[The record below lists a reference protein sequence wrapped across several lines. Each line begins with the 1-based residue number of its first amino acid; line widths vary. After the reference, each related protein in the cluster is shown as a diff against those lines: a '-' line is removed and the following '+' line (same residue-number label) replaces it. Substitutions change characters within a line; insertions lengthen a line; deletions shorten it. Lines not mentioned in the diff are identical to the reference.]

1 MERGRERAGAPSP
14 ESWSGGKGG
23 HSPHLDTPGSGEGEA
38 PLQVVRP
45 LPEWWGLGY
54 LGGGGPR
61 FPGVSTV
68 SWGVSRLSRAPPSAL
83 EHLEES
89 SGCPSGT
96 GEGVQV
102 SRLCV
107 RCPHGVL
114 SGHGGGLRGLH
125 GAHGASPWSPRSSG
139 GFLHGLHVAHEGGP
153 HGLQV
158 GFSILKTQDVLG
170 VHGGGAQDLK
180 LGFSMVSMVL
190 MGGP

>member
-1 MERGRERAGAPSP
+1 MFFLPKISSPSPKKLWKSMERRRERADVPSP
-14 ESWSGGKGG
+14 ESWSRGKGG
-23 HSPHLDTPGSGEGEA
+23 HSPHLDTPGSGEGGA

-54 LGGGGPR
+54 LGGGPR
-61 FPGVSTV
+61 FPGMSTV

-114 SGHGGGLRGLH
+114 SGHGGGLQGLH
-125 GAHGASPWSPRSSG
+125 GVRGAHGASPWSPRSPG
-139 GFLHGLHVAHEGGP
+139 GFLHPGDPG
-153 HGLQV
+153 
-158 GFSILKTQDVLG
+158 
-170 VHGGGAQDLK
+170 
-180 LGFSMVSMVL
+180 
-190 MGGP
+190 